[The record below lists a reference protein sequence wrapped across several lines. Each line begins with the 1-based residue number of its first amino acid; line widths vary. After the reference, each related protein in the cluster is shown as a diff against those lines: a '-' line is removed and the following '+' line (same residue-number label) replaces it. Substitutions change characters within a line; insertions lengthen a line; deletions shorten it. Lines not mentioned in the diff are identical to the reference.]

1 MQKNLLVYKSSAG
14 SGKTTQIVKEYL
26 SLVIPAPHKYREILA
41 ITFTNKA
48 AAEMKSRIVEVLQE
62 LSEYSRLPLKVQSEL
77 KSKFL
82 NDILEGSIRSIDEV
96 SSNAYQV
103 MKNILHDYSNFAVST
118 IDSLMH
124 RIIRA
129 FAFDLN
135 LSQRFE
141 VVLDQE
147 ELIQKSVDMLLDELE
162 PKHKMTGFLTDFI
175 KAQTDESRSWHIDQ
189 SLYSFGFVLQ
199 SEKAL
204 DYIPELREL
213 DLSDFI
219 EAREAIIKFMGK
231 FENVIQKQA
240 KEAKDLT
247 EQIPPEAF
255 YQGKRGIWSYF
266 RKLINKENYQDSAI
280 FRGNSYVEKFFNEG
294 KLFSSKATQYD
305 KDEIEKVFT
314 QLEDIYNCI
323 KDYAAENAGKYFF
336 YKILLR
342 NIHGMAVLKEIET
355 RLDQLKAEQDY
366 VHISEFNRR
375 IAREIQAHAPV
386 PFIYERIGEKYKH
399 VFVDEFQ
406 DTSVLQWHNLLP
418 LIDNGLSY
426 GEKNMLVGDGKQSIY
441 RWRAGE
447 VEQFARLPKLFA
459 KQKLPEGDAFEST
472 LNEQYFEK
480 PLNEN
485 YRTVETIVKFN
496 NELFGHIKDNT
507 NDRIRKIYEN
517 HQQTA
522 HKKEQGKVKLQFIE
536 GQGEVLEKG
545 HLEALLSS
553 INESIGSGYEC
564 RDIAVLC
571 RTNKHGVKIARYLT
585 DNDFPVVS
593 SESLLLSG
601 SPKLHF
607 LVAVF
612 KLLNNPQD
620 HVAWLEIMH
629 FLHQKRQSD
638 KAFHDFVNLPEYNWM
653 VTGSGGN
660 AYQKFLK
667 LLQLDDNQWEDF
679 SLYELTE
686 HLIRTFQL
694 HEPADP
700 FVLFFLEEIHGKIL
714 EGDTDLN
721 DFIAWWEK
729 NKNKKSIVAPEKLN
743 AIKIYT
749 VHKAKG
755 LEFPVVIAPF
765 LSKNVIQS
773 TKDSMWFGPLDKF
786 PETGSLS
793 VAYLPARKQIS
804 DTPFSAEYQEEQEKL
819 LLDEVN
825 VLYVAFTRPSE
836 KLYAICDMPSK
847 NPAGFSVSSLLGGFV
862 VGQGYDISADKP
874 VIFGGVN
881 KAVEEQQSEEKQS
894 CGDSET
900 VNSAQMISSSWR
912 DKVVIAPYSGEFP
925 VGQHSLS
932 EKNRG
937 RMIHEMLALVI
948 TEKDIPKALRW
959 LQNQSMENQ
968 YNVAETGELLK
979 NVVTHKELQS
989 FFDATFHVNTEGEM
1003 VDESGS
1009 LLRPDRL
1016 MFKENDVY
1024 IMEYKTGLPDKSH
1037 EDQVKTYADVLR
1049 KAGYHVK
1056 EAFLVYLSENI
1067 DVKSISV

>member
-1 MQKNLLVYKSSAG
+1 MQRNLLVYKSSAG

-26 SLVIPAPHKYREILA
+26 SLVIPEPHKYREILA

-62 LSEYSRLPLKVQSEL
+62 LAEY
-77 KSKFL
+77 KSKSSKLQKELNDKFL
-82 NDILEGSIRSIDEV
+82 IDILEGSNMSIDDV
-96 SSNAYQV
+96 SGNAYQV

-147 ELIQKSVDMLLDELE
+147 ELIQKSVDMLLDELQ
-162 PKHKMTGFLTDFI
+162 PQHRMTGFLTEFI
-175 KAQTDESRSWHIDQ
+175 KAQTDESRSWHIDR

-199 SEKAL
+199 SENAL

-219 EAREAIIKFMGK
+219 KTREAIMQFMVK

-240 KEAKDLT
+240 KEARDLT
-247 EQIPPEAF
+247 DQIPPEAF
-255 YQGKRGIWSYF
+255 YQGKRGVWSYF
-266 RKLINKENYQDSAI
+266 RKLINKENYQNSAI

-294 KLFSSKATQYD
+294 KFFSSKATQAD
-305 KDEIEKVFT
+305 KDEIGKVFH
-314 QLEDIYNCI
+314 QLEDIYNSI
-323 KDYAAENAGKYFF
+323 KDYAAKDAGKYFF
-336 YKILLR
+336 YKVLLR

-355 RLDQLKAEQDY
+355 RLDQLKTEQDY

-375 IAREIQAHAPV
+375 IAREIQANAPV

-418 LIDNGLSY
+418 LILNGLSY

-447 VEQFARLPKLFA
+447 VEQFARLPELFE
-459 KQKLPEGDAFEST
+459 KQKLPEGENFEAT
-472 LNEQYFEK
+472 LKQQYQER

-485 YRTVETIVKFN
+485 YRTVDTIVKFN
-496 NELFGHIKDNT
+496 NDLFRYIKTNT
-507 NDRIRKIYEN
+507 NDRIRKIYDN
-517 HQQTA
+517 HEQTA
-522 HKKEQGKVKLQFIE
+522 HKKEHGKVQLQFVE
-536 GQGEVLEKG
+536 GQGEDLEAG

-553 INESIGSGYEC
+553 VKESLHAGYEC

-571 RTNKHGVKIARYLT
+571 RTNKHGVKVARYLT
-585 DNDFPVVS
+585 EHDFPVVS

-620 HVAWLEIMH
+620 NVAWLEVMH
-629 FLHQKRQSD
+629 FLHQKRQTD
-638 KAFHDFVNLPEYNWM
+638 MDFHSFANLPEHNWLNKA
-653 VTGSGGN
+653 SGPDSS
-660 AYQKFLK
+660 AYHKFLE
-667 LLQLDDNQWEDF
+667 LLQLGDSQWEDF
-679 SLYELTE
+679 SLYELSE

-694 HEPADP
+694 HDPADP
-700 FVLFFLEEIHGKIL
+700 FVLFFLEEIHGKAL

-721 DFIAWWEK
+721 DFLAWWEK

-743 AIKIYT
+743 AVKIYT

-755 LEFPVVIAPF
+755 LEFPVVMAPF
-765 LSKNVIQS
+765 LSKNAIQS
-773 TKDSMWFGPLDKF
+773 KQDSMWLGPLDDF

-793 VAYLPARKQIS
+793 VAYLPARKQIL
-804 DTPFSAEYQEEQEKL
+804 DTPFFAEYQEEQEKL

-836 KLYAICDMPSK
+836 RLYAFCDMPSK

-862 VGQGYDISADKP
+862 AEQGYDISSDEP
-874 VIFGGVN
+874 ILFGEVQ
-881 KAVEEQQSEEKQS
+881 KAVEEDKTKETQA
-894 CGDSET
+894 CGDSESG
-900 VNSAQMISSSWR
+900 NSAPMISSTWR
-912 DKVVIAPYSGEFP
+912 NKVVIAPYSGEFP
-925 VGQHSLS
+925 VGEHSLN

-937 RMIHEMLALVI
+937 RMLHEMLALVI
-948 TEKDIPKALRW
+948 TKKDIPKALSW
-959 LQNQSMENQ
+959 LQNHGVENPEII
-968 YNVAETGELLK
+968 AETGQLLNK
-979 NVVTHKELQS
+979 VVTHPELQS
-989 FFDATFHVNTEGEM
+989 
-1003 VDESGS
+1003 
-1009 LLRPDRL
+1009 
-1016 MFKENDVY
+1016 
-1024 IMEYKTGLPDKSH
+1024 
-1037 EDQVKTYADVLR
+1037 
-1049 KAGYHVK
+1049 
-1056 EAFLVYLSENI
+1056 
-1067 DVKSISV
+1067 